1 MSRLKRM
8 DFIRKALPEDCKD
21 VYSLICEMEEKELPY
36 GDFERVFMAQRE
48 DDSFVCLVCEDG
60 GKAVGCINLRMEWQL
75 HHAARICEIME
86 MSVADGFRSKG
97 VGRRL
102 FTAACAEAKANGCVQ
117 IEVCCNQLRKK
128 AHHFYESCGMN
139 NFHYKFSLDF
149 AARGKYENMLGR

>member
-36 GDFERVFMAQRE
+36 DEFERIFMAQRADE
-48 DDSFVCLVCEDG
+48 GFTCLVCEEG
-60 GKAVGCINLRMEWQL
+60 GKAVGCINLRMERQL

-86 MSVADGFRSKG
+86 MSVASGFRSKG
-97 VGRRL
+97 VGRML
-102 FTAACAEAKANGCVQ
+102 FECVQ
-117 IEVCCNQLRKK
+117 IEVCCNQLRTK

-149 AARGKYENMLGR
+149 SATGRYENKLGR